1 MGGSSLVGKPVQR
14 TQKLRRGPQLEIL
27 LSGEHIQQIEQRI
40 VHHPSPSS
48 PFYHQCLCPEHRGPA
63 HHRPRLLA
71 YDFVSFCEYNGK
83 WWLLR
88 WPPHRSLV
96 RWAAQERPTLH
107 PHYELVDMFA
117 TLFIPAKWQDFVQ
130 KEAQGLGGPEE
141 PQGLKPCLQFVPFT
155 Q

>member
-1 MGGSSLVGKPVQR
+1 MGMMNHYSEADVTRILHVVVTALSSRSFIIP
-14 TQKLRRGPQLEIL
+14 
-27 LSGEHIQQIEQRI
+27 
-40 VHHPSPSS
+40 HHPSPS
-48 PFYHQCLCPEHRGPA
+48 YHQCLCPEHRGPV

-96 RWAAQERPTLH
+96 RWAAQERPALH

-117 TLFIPAKWQDFVQ
+117 TLLIPAKWQDFVQ

-141 PQGLKPCLQFVPFT
+141 PQELKPCLQFVPFT
-155 Q
+155 QGN